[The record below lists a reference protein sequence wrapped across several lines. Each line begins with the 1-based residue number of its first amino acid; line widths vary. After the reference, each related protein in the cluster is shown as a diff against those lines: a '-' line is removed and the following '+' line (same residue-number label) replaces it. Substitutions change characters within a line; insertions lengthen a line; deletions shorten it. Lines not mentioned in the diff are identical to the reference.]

1 MACATWRP
9 AQASR
14 RRRTGR
20 EADRRGRTARVR
32 ARFLVLVACEAAVDM
47 VVVYDACWD
56 VRVLKEGA
64 KRVLKTCAS
73 WGEGYEG
80 CVRSFKAEDA
90 WRDVGWCAEGQGCAS
105 CRRV

>member
-47 VVVYDACWD
+47 VVVYDACAWG
-56 VRVLKEGA
+56 RACA
-64 KRVLKTCAS
+64 KRKGQS
-73 WGEGYEG
+73 EG
-80 CVRSFKAEDA
+80 
-90 WRDVGWCAEGQGCAS
+90 
-105 CRRV
+105 